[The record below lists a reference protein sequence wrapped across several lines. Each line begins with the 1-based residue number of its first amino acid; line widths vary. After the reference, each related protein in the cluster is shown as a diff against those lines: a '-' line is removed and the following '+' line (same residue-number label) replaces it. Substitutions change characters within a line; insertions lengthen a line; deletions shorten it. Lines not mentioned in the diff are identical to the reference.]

1 VEDQV
6 FIKTLLKVIFN
17 CLFIQL
23 FNSNLWVETNT
34 SDLHQLV
41 IAWLL
46 EKLNYWLEATLL
58 FLNLYRSPK
67 CLKKEV
73 ILVQVSTKLALLSRQ
88 YLKTLKSNSLVQV
101 LLGLMVTPLL
111 ELKVV
116 LNRKMLVLAV
126 TPSLKKL
133 N

>member
-1 VEDQV
+1 MEDLV
-6 FIKTLLKVIFN
+6 FTKTLLKAIFN

-34 SDLHQLV
+34 SDSHQLV

-46 EKLNYWLEATLL
+46 GKLNYWLEAILL
-58 FLNLYRSPK
+58 FLSLYRSLK

-88 YLKTLKSNSLVQV
+88 YLKTLKSNSLVRV
-101 LLGLMVTPLL
+101 LLGLMATPLL

-116 LNRKMLVLAV
+116 LNRKTLVLAV

>member
-1 VEDQV
+1 MEDLV
-6 FIKTLLKVIFN
+6 FTKTPLKAIFN

-23 FNSNLWVETNT
+23 SNSNLWVETNT
-34 SDLHQLV
+34 SDSHQSV

-46 EKLNYWLEATLL
+46 GKLNYWQEVTLL
-58 FLNLYRSPK
+58 FLNLCRSLR

-88 YLKTLKSNSLVQV
+88 YLKTLKSNSLAQV
-101 LLGLMVTPLL
+101 LLGLMATPLL
-111 ELKVV
+111 EIKVV
-116 LNRKMLVLAV
+116 LNLKTLVLAV
-126 TPSLKKL
+126 ILSLKKL

>member
-6 FIKTLLKVIFN
+6 FIKILLKAIFN

-58 FLNLYRSPK
+58 FLNLYKSPK